1 MPVRQISRL
10 KCGIIYPLRKKQM
23 RVKRTSRAYAKG
35 RMILMI
41 EWKQM
46 RENPHIRRSGKL
58 LLCMLSACL
67 LSLAR
72 FGGLA
77 LPLNAALAAAL
88 SPAGGIAVLAGG
100 AAADFLTG
108 TLQKQPIL
116 ICAPALVTMI
126 RWLLNIR
133 QTPRAAALLAG
144 CSTGASAAIF
154 AIARLTGS
162 REWIIWLIYS
172 FLNAGLACCIRQ
184 VILRIKTDLPIRLH
198 EGDTLAFSVCTVIGL
213 TTLCSLRMFR
223 ISFGIMLT
231 AALIL
236 TAAKRYR
243 ITGGVICGMLSAV
256 AIVLADGKAAP
267 YAVMLPAAGFAAG
280 LLSGKSSAVSYLV
293 FQFIGAAGLILV
305 QWESAVANAMVSG
318 IIGGLIF
325 LLLPTVPAADSI
337 MQWSDSDA
345 DLAALTEARLEFL
358 SHSIAGV
365 RGNAERIANVM
376 SGSSPAADQF
386 RTVCDTVCSRC
397 RSRALC
403 WEHDDREARNCFRQ
417 LSEAD
422 LSEKL
427 KAPFGCVQ
435 PDQVTAAFSRTK
447 RQNAAAKVLAARLRE
462 SQKLLFSQMR
472 ITEELLHGAG
482 KQSRRTYHRE
492 LTRYVSDVLAK
503 YGIPVL
509 AAAVSTGE
517 HHRMLIELYAPAEE
531 KLDPE
536 LISECLCDALQR
548 PVSCCGTE
556 KAGGEQRMIL
566 QTAGGYSVQTAAAQ
580 CAVHEDE
587 PCGDCWDTFSDHEGA
602 FYLAVSDGMG
612 SGRHAAVDARIVLS
626 NFRQLVQSGM
636 DCKAAARMINAIMLT
651 KSGEERFATLDV
663 AKICTDTGAVTLYKY
678 GAGPT
683 FVKHGSQ
690 ITLCQAAT
698 NPIGILPIAEPYT
711 TVLKLERGDMLFLLT
726 DGLDDTLF
734 PYVRQK
740 LKQGGDLQTLAHAF
754 CAKAQRESK
763 GAPQDD
769 VTVLA
774 ASLTAAAVDE

>member
-1 MPVRQISRL
+1 
-10 KCGIIYPLRKKQM
+10 
-23 RVKRTSRAYAKG
+23 
-35 RMILMI
+35 MI
-41 EWKQM
+41 EWKHL
-46 RENPHIRRSGKL
+46 RENPHIRRLGEL
-58 LLCMLSACL
+58 LLCALTACI

-72 FGGLA
+72 FGGMQ

-116 ICAPALVTMI
+116 LCAAALVTII
-126 RWLLNIR
+126 RWLLNVR
-133 QTPRAAALLAG
+133 QSPRASALLAG
-144 CSTGASAAIF
+144 CSTCAATVIF
-154 AIARLTGS
+154 AIARLSGS
-162 REWIIWLIYS
+162 SEWLLWLLCS
-172 FLNAGLACCIRQ
+172 FLSAGLAYCIRQ
-184 VILRIKTDLPIRLH
+184 VLMRFGTGLPLRLH
-198 EGDTLAFSVCTVIGL
+198 EGDTKAFSVCCVIGL
-213 TTLCSLRMFR
+213 TALCALKLFQ
-223 ISFGIMLT
+223 ISFGIMLA

-243 ITGGVICGMLSAV
+243 ISGGVICGTLSAL

-280 LLSGKSSAVSYLV
+280 LLSGRPAVLSWLI
-293 FQFIGAAGLILV
+293 FQLCGGAGLLLI
-305 QWESAVANAMVSG
+305 QRSAPVANAFVSG
-318 IIGGLIF
+318 IIGGLFF
-325 LLLPTVPAADSI
+325 LLLPTVHVADQL
-337 MQWSDSDA
+337 MQWSDSEA

-358 SHSIAGV
+358 SHAIAGV
-365 RGNAERIANVM
+365 RGNAERIANMM
-376 SGSSPAADQF
+376 SKNDPAADQSEA
-386 RTVCDTVCSRC
+386 VCAAVCSRC
-397 RSRALC
+397 RCRALC
-403 WEHDDREARNCFRQ
+403 WEKGDREARECFRR

-427 KAPFGCVQ
+427 NAPFGCVQ
-435 PDQVTAAFSRTK
+435 PDLVTAAFSRTK
-447 RQNAAAKVLAARLRE
+447 RRNAVTRTLAARLHE
-462 SQKLLFSQMR
+462 SQKLLFTQMR

-482 KQSRRTYHRE
+482 MQSRKTYHRE

-503 YGIPVL
+503 YDVPVL
-509 AAAVSTGE
+509 AAAVSTGD
-517 HHRMLIELYAPAEE
+517 HQRMLIELYVPADE
-531 KLDPE
+531 KLNTA
-536 LISECLCDALQR
+536 LISECLGDALQR
-548 PVSCCGTE
+548 PVECCGTE
-556 KAGGEQRMIL
+556 KAGSAQRIIL
-566 QTAGGYSVQTAAAQ
+566 QSSGGYGVRTAAAQ

-587 PCGDCWDTFSDHEGA
+587 PCGDCWDTFSDSEGA
-602 FYLAVSDGMG
+602 VYLAVSDGMG

-663 AKICTDTGAVTLYKY
+663 AKICTDTAAVTLYKY

-683 FVKHGSQ
+683 FVRHGGQ

-698 NPIGILPIAEPYT
+698 NPIGILPNAEPYT

-726 DGLDDTLF
+726 DGLDDALF

-740 LKQGGDLQTLAHAF
+740 LRQGGDLQTLAHTV

-763 GAPQDD
+763 GAPRDD

-774 ASLTAAAVDE
+774 AAITGAAVDE

>member
-1 MPVRQISRL
+1 
-10 KCGIIYPLRKKQM
+10 
-23 RVKRTSRAYAKG
+23 
-35 RMILMI
+35 MI
-41 EWKQM
+41 EWKEL
-46 RENPHIRRSGKL
+46 RENAYVRRTGTL
-58 LLCMLSACL
+58 LLCMLAACL

-72 FGGLA
+72 FFGMP
-77 LPLNAALAAAL
+77 LPLNAALAAAV

-100 AAADFLTG
+100 AAADLLTG

-116 ICAPALVTMI
+116 ICAPALVTII
-126 RWLLNIR
+126 RWLLNVK
-133 QTPRAAALLAG
+133 QSPRAAALLAG
-144 CSTGASAAIF
+144 CSTCASAVIF

-162 REWIIWLIYS
+162 REWILWGIFSL
-172 FLNAGLACCIRQ
+172 LNAGLAYCIRQ
-184 VILRIKTDLPIRLH
+184 VLLRFETDLPVRLH
-198 EGDTLAFSVCTVIGL
+198 EGDTTAFSACAVIGL
-213 TTLCSLRMFR
+213 TALCSLRLMQL
-223 ISFGIMLT
+223 SFGIML
-231 AALIL
+231 AAAVIL
-236 TAAKRYR
+236 TAGRRYR
-243 ITGGVICGMLSAV
+243 VTGGVICGTLSAL
-256 AIVLADGKAAP
+256 AILLADGTTAP

-280 LLSGKSSAVSYLV
+280 LLSGRPAAVSYMV
-293 FQFIGAAGLILV
+293 FQICGAAGLI
-305 QWESAVANAMVSG
+305 SAHWDASAANAAVSG
-318 IIGGLIF
+318 MIGGLVF
-325 LLLPTVPAADSI
+325 LMLPTVQAADRLV
-337 MQWSDSDA
+337 QWSDSEA

-376 SGSSPAADQF
+376 SGGDPAADQF
-386 RTVCDTVCSRC
+386 KTVCETVCSRC
-397 RSRALC
+397 RSRSLC
-403 WEHDDREARNCFRQ
+403 WDHDDREARTCFRQ

-435 PDQVTAAFSRTK
+435 PDRVTAAFSRTK
-447 RQNAAAKVLAARLRE
+447 RQNAVTRALAARLHD
-462 SQKLLFSQMR
+462 SQKLLFTQMR

-503 YGIPVL
+503 YDVPVL

-517 HHRMLIELYAPAEE
+517 HHRMLIELYAPADE
-531 KLDPE
+531 KLDAA

-548 PVSCCGTE
+548 PVECCGTE
-556 KAGGEQRMIL
+556 KAGSEQRMIL
-566 QTAGGYSVQTAAAQ
+566 QTAGGYGVRTAAAQ

-587 PCGDCWDTFSDHEGA
+587 PCGDCWDIFSDGEGA
-602 FYLAVSDGMG
+602 FYLVVSDGMG

-663 AKICTDTGAVTLYKY
+663 AKICTDTAAVTLYKY

-683 FVKHGSQ
+683 FVRHGSQ

-698 NPIGILPIAEPYT
+698 NPIGILPNAEPYT

-740 LKQGGDLQTLAHAF
+740 LRQGGDLQTLAHTV

-763 GAPQDD
+763 GAPRDD

-774 ASLTAAAVDE
+774 AAITAAEIDE

>member
-1 MPVRQISRL
+1 
-10 KCGIIYPLRKKQM
+10 
-23 RVKRTSRAYAKG
+23 
-35 RMILMI
+35 MI
-41 EWKQM
+41 EWKQLS
-46 RENPHIRRSGKL
+46 ENQYIRRSGKL
-58 LLCMLSACL
+58 LVCMLTACL

-72 FGGLA
+72 FGGTE

-88 SPAGGIAVLAGG
+88 SPTGGIAVLAGG
-100 AAADFLTG
+100 TAADFLTG
-108 TLQKQPIL
+108 TLQSQPIL
-116 ICAPALVTMI
+116 ICAPALVTII

-133 QTPRAAALLAG
+133 QTPRASALLAG
-144 CSTGASAAIF
+144 CSTGAAAVIF
-154 AIARLTGS
+154 AVAHLTAG
-162 REWIIWLIYS
+162 RDWIIWLFYS
-172 FLNAGLACCIRQ
+172 FFNAGLAYCIRQ
-184 VILRIKTDLPIRLH
+184 VILRIETDLPIRLH
-198 EGDTLAFSVCTVIGL
+198 EGDTLVFSVCAVIGL
-213 TTLCSLRMFR
+213 TALCTLRLFR

-243 ITGGVICGMLSAV
+243 ITGGVICGMLSAL

-280 LLSGKSSAVSYLV
+280 LLSGRSAALSYTV
-293 FQFIGAAGLILV
+293 FQICGAAGLMLV
-305 QWESAVANAMVSG
+305 QWDPAVANAMVSG

-325 LLLPTVPAADSI
+325 LLLPTVQSADRL
-337 MQWSDSDA
+337 MQWSDSEA

-376 SGSSPAADQF
+376 SGSSQTADQF
-386 RTVCDTVCSRC
+386 QTVCDTVCSRC

-427 KAPFGCVQ
+427 NAPFGCVQ

-447 RQNAAAKVLAARLRE
+447 RQNAAAKALAARLRE
-462 SQKLLFSQMR
+462 SQRLLFTQMR
-472 ITEELLHGAG
+472 ITEELLHSAG

-517 HHRMLIELYAPAEE
+517 HQRMLIELYAPAEE
-531 KLDPE
+531 KLDSA
-536 LISECLCDALQR
+536 LIAECLCDALQR
-548 PVSCCGTE
+548 TVMCCGTE
-556 KAGGEQRMIL
+556 KAGSEQRIIL
-566 QTAGGYSVQTAAAQ
+566 QTAGGYSVRTAAAQ
-580 CAVHEDE
+580 CAVREDE

-602 FYLAVSDGMG
+602 FYLVVSDGMG

-636 DCKAAARMINAIMLT
+636 DCRDAARMINAIMLT

-663 AKICTDTGAVTLYKY
+663 AKICTDTAAVTLYKY

-698 NPIGILPIAEPYT
+698 DPIGILPKAEPYT
-711 TVLKLERGDMLFLLT
+711 TVLKLERGDMLFLLS
-726 DGLDDTLF
+726 DGLDDSLF

-740 LKQGGDLQTLAHAF
+740 LKQGGDLQTLAHTV

-763 GAPQDD
+763 GAPRDD

-774 ASLTAAAVDE
+774 AAITAAEIDE

>member
-1 MPVRQISRL
+1 
-10 KCGIIYPLRKKQM
+10 
-23 RVKRTSRAYAKG
+23 
-35 RMILMI
+35 MI
-41 EWKQM
+41 EWNQLH
-46 RENPHIRRSGKL
+46 ENPHIRRGGKL
-58 LLCMLSACL
+58 LLCTLTACL

-88 SPAGGIAVLAGG
+88 SPAEGIAVLAGG

-116 ICAPALVTMI
+116 LCASALVTII
-126 RWLLNIR
+126 RWLLNIK

-144 CSTGASAAIF
+144 CSTGASAVIF
-154 AIARLTGS
+154 AIARLTSS
-162 REWIIWLIYS
+162 REWIIWLVFS
-172 FLNAGLACCIRQ
+172 FFTAGLAYCIRQ
-184 VILRIKTDLPIRLH
+184 VLVRAETDLPIRLH
-198 EGDTLAFSVCTVIGL
+198 EGDTLVFSVCAVIGL
-213 TTLCSLRMFR
+213 TTLCALRLFR
-223 ISFGIMLT
+223 INFGIMLA

-243 ITGGVICGMLSAV
+243 ITGGVICGTLSAL
-256 AIVLADGKAAP
+256 AIMLADSKAAP
-267 YAVMLPAAGFAAG
+267 YAAMLPAAGFATG
-280 LLSGKSSAVSYLV
+280 LLSGKPAVISYLV
-293 FQFIGAAGLILV
+293 FQISGTIGLMLV
-305 QWESAVANAMVSG
+305 QWEAAVASALVSG

-325 LLLPTVPAADSI
+325 LLLPTVQASDRL

-376 SGSSPAADQF
+376 SGSNPAADQLQ
-386 RTVCDTVCSRC
+386 TVCDTVCSKC

-403 WEHDDREARNCFRQ
+403 WEHDDREARSCFRQ

-447 RQNAAAKVLAARLRE
+447 RQNAVTRALAARLRE
-462 SQKLLFSQMR
+462 SQKLLFTQMR

-503 YGIPVL
+503 YGIPIV

-517 HHRMLIELYAPAEE
+517 HHRMLIELYVPADE
-531 KLDPE
+531 KLDSV
-536 LISECLCDALQR
+536 LISECLCDALQK
-548 PVSCCGTE
+548 PVSCCGVE
-556 KAGGEQRMIL
+556 KAGSEQRMIL
-566 QTAGGYSVQTAAAQ
+566 QTSGGYSVKTAAAQ

-587 PCGDCWDTFSDHEGA
+587 PCGDCWDTFSDNEGA
-602 FYLAVSDGMG
+602 VYLAVSDGMG

-663 AKICTDTGAVTLYKY
+663 AKICTDTAAVTLYKY

-698 NPIGILPIAEPYT
+698 NPIGILPNAEPYT

-740 LKQGGDLQTLAHAF
+740 LKQGGDLQTLAHTF

-763 GAPQDD
+763 GAPRDD

-774 ASLTAAAVDE
+774 ASITVATVDE

>member
-1 MPVRQISRL
+1 
-10 KCGIIYPLRKKQM
+10 
-23 RVKRTSRAYAKG
+23 
-35 RMILMI
+35 MI
-41 EWKQM
+41 EWSQLH
-46 RENPHIRRSGKL
+46 ENPHIRRGGTL
-58 LLCMLSACL
+58 LLCTLTACL
-67 LSLAR
+67 LSLTR

-88 SPAGGIAVLAGG
+88 SPADGIAVLAGS
-100 AAADFLTG
+100 ATADFLTG
-108 TLQKQPIL
+108 ALQKHPIL
-116 ICAPALVTMI
+116 LCSTALVTII
-126 RWLLNIR
+126 RWLLNIK
-133 QTPRAAALLAG
+133 QSPRAAALLAG
-144 CSTGASAAIF
+144 CSTGASAVIF
-154 AIARLTGS
+154 AIARLTSGS
-162 REWIIWLIYS
+162 EWIIWLIFS
-172 FLNAGLACCIRQ
+172 FFSAGLAYCIRQ
-184 VILRIKTDLPIRLH
+184 VLVRAETDLPIRLH
-198 EGDTLAFSVCTVIGL
+198 EGDTLVFSVCAVIGL
-213 TTLCSLRMFR
+213 TTLCALRLFR
-223 ISFGIMLT
+223 MNFGIMFA

-243 ITGGVICGMLSAV
+243 ITGGVICGTLSAL
-256 AIVLADGKAAP
+256 AIVLADSQAAP

-280 LLSGKSSAVSYLV
+280 LLSGKPAIISYLV
-293 FQFIGAAGLILV
+293 FQISGTVGLMLV
-305 QWESAVANAMVSG
+305 EWETAVANALVSG
-318 IIGGLIF
+318 IIGGLMF
-325 LLLPTVPAADSI
+325 LLLPTVQAADRLI
-337 MQWSDSDA
+337 QWSDSDA

-376 SGSSPAADQF
+376 SGNSPAADQLQ
-386 RTVCDTVCSRC
+386 TVCDTVCSRC

-447 RQNAAAKVLAARLRE
+447 RQNAVTRALAARLRE
-462 SQKLLFSQMR
+462 SQKLLFTQMR

-492 LTRYVSDVLAK
+492 LTRYVSDVLTK
-503 YGIPVL
+503 YGIPIL

-517 HHRMLIELYAPAEE
+517 HHRMLIELYVPADET
-531 KLDPE
+531 LDSV
-536 LISECLCDALQR
+536 LISECLCDALQK
-548 PVSCCGTE
+548 PVSCCGIE
-556 KAGGEQRMIL
+556 KAGSEQRMIL
-566 QTAGGYSVQTAAAQ
+566 QTSGGYSVKTAAAQ

-587 PCGDCWDTFSDHEGA
+587 PCGDCWDTFSDNEGA
-602 FYLAVSDGMG
+602 VYLAVSDGMG

-663 AKICTDTGAVTLYKY
+663 AKICTDTAAVTLYKY

-683 FVKHGSQ
+683 FVKHGNQ

-698 NPIGILPIAEPYT
+698 NPIGILPNAEPYT

-740 LKQGGDLQTLAHAF
+740 LKQGGDLQTLAHTF

-763 GAPQDD
+763 GAPRDD

-774 ASLTAAAVDE
+774 ASISVAAVDE

>member
-1 MPVRQISRL
+1 
-10 KCGIIYPLRKKQM
+10 
-23 RVKRTSRAYAKG
+23 
-35 RMILMI
+35 MI
-41 EWKQM
+41 EWKQL
-46 RENPHIRRSGKL
+46 RQNPYLRRGGVL
-58 LLCMLSACL
+58 LLCMLTACL

-88 SPAGGIAVLAGG
+88 SPAGGIAVLAGS

-116 ICAPALVTMI
+116 LCATALVTMI
-126 RWLLNIR
+126 RWLLNVK
-133 QTPRAAALLAG
+133 QTPRASALLAG
-144 CSTGASAAIF
+144 CSTCAAALIF

-162 REWIIWLIYS
+162 REWLLWVIFSL
-172 FLNAGLACCIRQ
+172 FAAGLAYCIRQ
-184 VILRIKTDLPIRLH
+184 VCLRIGTDLPVRLH
-198 EGDTLAFSVCTVIGL
+198 EGDTTAFSVCTVIAL
-213 TTLCSLRMFR
+213 TALCSLKLFQ
-223 ISFGIMLT
+223 ISFGIMLA

-236 TAAKRYR
+236 TAARRYR
-243 ITGGVICGMLSAV
+243 ITGGVICGMLAAL

-267 YAVMLPAAGFAAG
+267 YAVMLPAAGFLAG
-280 LLSGKSSAVSYLV
+280 LLSGKPSTVSYLA
-293 FQFIGAAGLILV
+293 FELCGAGGLLLV
-305 QWESAVANAMVSG
+305 QWESAVANALVSG
-318 IIGGLIF
+318 IIGGLIY
-325 LLLPTVPAADSI
+325 LLLPTVQAADRL
-337 MQWSDSDA
+337 MQWSDSEA

-365 RGNAERIANVM
+365 RGNAERIANMM
-376 SGSSPAADQF
+376 SRNDRAADQF
-386 RTVCDTVCSRC
+386 KTVCDTVCSRC

-403 WEHDDREARNCFRQ
+403 WEHDDRETRNCFRQ

-447 RQNAAAKVLAARLRE
+447 RQNAVARVLAARLRE
-462 SQKLLFSQMR
+462 SQKLLFTQMR

-482 KQSRRTYHRE
+482 RQSRRTYHRE

-503 YGIPVL
+503 YDVPVL

-517 HHRMLIELYAPAEE
+517 HSRMLIELYAPADE
-531 KLDPE
+531 KLDPA

-548 PVSCCGTE
+548 PVECCGMET
-556 KAGGEQRMIL
+556 AGSEQRMIL
-566 QTAGGYSVQTAAAQ
+566 QTAGGFGVRTAAAQ

-602 FYLAVSDGMG
+602 VYLVVSDGMG
-612 SGRHAAVDARIVLS
+612 SGRYAAVDARIVLS

-663 AKICTDTGAVTLYKY
+663 AKICTDTAAVTLYKY

-698 NPIGILPIAEPYT
+698 NPIGILPNAEPYT
-711 TVLKLERGDMLFLLT
+711 TVLKLDRGDMLFLLS
-726 DGLDDTLF
+726 DGLDDALF

-740 LKQGGDLQTLAHAF
+740 LRQGGDLQTLAHTV
-754 CAKAQRESK
+754 CATAQRESK
-763 GAPQDD
+763 GAPRDD

-774 ASLTAAAVDE
+774 AAITAAEVDE